1 MRDLDPWKFYAIFVC
16 KGRQATKS
24 MKYMYYFHFLL
35 KTKKKKKIFFFLNK
49 KLGVE
54 GLEQGQVGMRI

>member
-1 MRDLDPWKFYAIFVC
+1 MGDLDPWKFYVIFVC
-16 KGRQATKS
+16 KGRQATNS

-35 KTKKKKKIFFFLNK
+35 KTKNKILFFLNK

-54 GLEQGQVGMRI
+54 GLEQGRVGMRI